1 MISVTFATIMRLI
14 KDIPHEKYKIQL
26 LNYNA
31 KYIIKIE
38 LGQFEQIYKIGESDV
53 NSLDDVENMLTKEL
67 MTNCLNRFIE
77 MRNDWEKAFQNINNQ

>member
-53 NSLDDVENMLTKEL
+53 NSLDDVENMLTTEL

>member
-53 NSLDDVENMLTKEL
+53 HSLDDVENMLTPEL
-67 MTNCLNRFIE
+67 MTNCLNRFVG